1 MSAGSPK
8 PKEPTV
14 ALLPGT
20 SASSVTFVISEE
32 DHTLGNA
39 LRYAIA
45 RNPAVTFCGYSVP
58 HPSEERINLR
68 VQASGPGGAE
78 AAFRRGLSDLSEIVD
93 HIKSTFV
100 AALDTQEVAGGGGGG
115 AGAAAAA
122 AAAAAMA
129 LLAAPSRA
137 GTPAPPDFYAGAA
150 WGSGGAAGGGGPG
163 VHAAPGGGGA
173 SGGRRARAG
182 ARPPGAWPVTVPSAR
197 CWPLAPPRH
206 SPLHPAW
213 GHWLWASHAGGP
225 PSGAPDGGLAG
236 LGEDGAD
243 LLRVALRAAE
253 GGAAAE
259 LELQGALAGV

>member
-122 AAAAAMA
+122 AVAAMHFQEDEEEEAAAA
-129 LLAAPSRA
+129 AA
-137 GTPAPPDFYAGAA
+137 
-150 WGSGGAAGGGGPG
+150 
-163 VHAAPGGGGA
+163 
-173 SGGRRARAG
+173 
-182 ARPPGAWPVTVPSAR
+182 
-197 CWPLAPPRH
+197 
-206 SPLHPAW
+206 
-213 GHWLWASHAGGP
+213 
-225 PSGAPDGGLAG
+225 
-236 LGEDGAD
+236 
-243 LLRVALRAAE
+243 
-253 GGAAAE
+253 GGAAAAAAAAAAVE
-259 LELQGALAGV
+259 SESACSAQLFTLFLQAPASARAAIACSLTTHTSASPASSRSSRRRGGWRARPA